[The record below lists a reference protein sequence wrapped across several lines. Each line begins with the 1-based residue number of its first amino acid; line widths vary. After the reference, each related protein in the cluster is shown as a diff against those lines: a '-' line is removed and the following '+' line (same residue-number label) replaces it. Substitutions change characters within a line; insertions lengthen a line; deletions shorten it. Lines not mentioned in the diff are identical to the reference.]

1 MIVWNEFDIDRQGQ
15 FDDYPAM
22 QRDAEVQCS
31 LINPSD
37 SREGLFERRRQELVT
52 ARPNYGYLS
61 PRYRVHLNLQPVQ
74 PNIYEVWNVDTPP
87 PRSLPINEP
96 IRRREP
102 SIRVRS
108 SRLVSIKSL
117 SDDESDYDEY
127 LLYTYDSPRPCFP
140 APVRM
145 VHVRQDASTICY

>member
-1 MIVWNEFDIDRQGQ
+1 
-15 FDDYPAM
+15 M

-31 LINPSD
+31 LINPPS
-37 SREGLFERRRQELVT
+37 SREGLPIRRRQPFVT
-52 ARPNYGYLS
+52 NRPNYGSLS
-61 PRYRVHLNLQPVQ
+61 PRYRVQLNLQPVQ
-74 PNIYEVWNVDTPP
+74 PNIYEVWNIDTPP
-87 PRSLPINEP
+87 RRSLPINEP

-108 SRLVSIKSL
+108 SRLVSIQSL

-127 LLYTYDSPRPCFP
+127 LLYTYDSPRPHYI

-145 VHVRQDASTICY
+145 VHVRQDANTICY

>member
-1 MIVWNEFDIDRQGQ
+1 
-15 FDDYPAM
+15 M

-31 LINPSD
+31 LIDRSN
-37 SREGLFERRRQELVT
+37 SRDELLVRRRQGFVT
-52 ARPNYGYLS
+52 DRTNYGYLS
-61 PRYRVHLNLQPVQ
+61 PRYRVQLNLQPVQ

-117 SDDESDYDEY
+117 SDDDESDYDEY
-127 LLYTYDSPRPCFP
+127 LLYTYDSPRPYFT

-145 VHVRQDASTICY
+145 VHVRQNASTICY